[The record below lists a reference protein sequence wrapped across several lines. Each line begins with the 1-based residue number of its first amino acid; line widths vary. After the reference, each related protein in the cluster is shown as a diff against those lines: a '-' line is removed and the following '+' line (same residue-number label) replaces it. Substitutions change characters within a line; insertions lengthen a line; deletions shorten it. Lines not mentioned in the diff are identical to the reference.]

1 MLWSSEVSEL
11 WLWQQGGCRRPGYQ
25 MVGRNL
31 QDCCLHFN
39 TWWSPPSDGLGR
51 LSRTWWQTRIW
62 PMGILQQKHEIIKLW
77 NINHKSQ
84 DIDGVPKSYPYK
96 NMKSEFC
103 DRQTDHCIRN
113 LSQVHMFKS
122 PPYKILH
129 LTAESI
135 FSRFLNLGAIV
146 ETEII

>member
-1 MLWSSEVSEL
+1 MANQNLTH
-11 WLWQQGGCRRPGYQ
+11 GYPATKTCIYEI
-25 MVGRNL
+25 V
-31 QDCCLHFN
+31 
-39 TWWSPPSDGLGR
+39 
-51 LSRTWWQTRIW
+51 
-62 PMGILQQKHEIIKLW
+62 KH
-77 NINHKSQ
+77 HKSQ
-84 DIDGVPKSYPYK
+84 DIDGVPKYYPYK

-103 DRQTDHCIRN
+103 DRQPDHCIRN